1 MRARWRRTSRG
12 SRPTR
17 TPMRWLQAAER
28 AGAHEM
34 ILALPGG
41 YDCQVAAGG
50 AALSGGQRQRLA
62 LARTFYGDPAVVIL
76 DEPNAHLDA
85 EGVEALNR
93 AVAALKARGGAAVIV
108 AHHPGVF
115 AQCEQV
121 LAMEHGQVRQAKPER
136 ITGPAS
142 PGRAIRVVKSGPPSG
157 WQGPAG
163 DGTDEAPGGR
173 TPGRAAMTTAP
184 APLRPPRKPDGP
196 SAASPP
202 PRFSSRRPLLLG
214 FLTLTALA
222 AGLVGWG
229 AFASLSGAVIAA
241 GRVEVETRDQVVE
254 HFDGGTVGAIL
265 VRDGTRVAAGD
276 VLLRLDDARLR
287 SEAAVLEAEV
297 AELAVRRNRLEAEFR
312 DARAIV
318 WDAALIAH
326 AEADAAVR
334 DVLDG
339 QQRLFEARRSSQ
351 AGQMAQLRE
360 RIGQMRKQI
369 AGLEAQ
375 TNAVR
380 RQRRFVGRELHVQ
393 RVLFKK
399 GLTELPRLLELE
411 REAARLDGQ
420 AGDITARIAGAR
432 GPDRRDRDPDP
443 PDRRAPRRGGGRRGA
458 RGAGARDPGART
470 PDRGPAAAG
479 GHGGAGAGGGR
490 GLRDAGVCAR
500 RGGAPGRADPP
511 HRAGGRGPDGAG
523 ATGAHPRGP
532 GVSGPGGGA
541 AVLCLSGTYYTGVR
555 GPHPPGVGGRRP

>member
-1 MRARWRRTSRG
+1 
-12 SRPTR
+12 
-17 TPMRWLQAAER
+17 
-28 AGAHEM
+28 
-34 ILALPGG
+34 
-41 YDCQVAAGG
+41 
-50 AALSGGQRQRLA
+50 
-62 LARTFYGDPAVVIL
+62 
-76 DEPNAHLDA
+76 
-85 EGVEALNR
+85 
-93 AVAALKARGGAAVIV
+93 
-108 AHHPGVF
+108 
-115 AQCEQV
+115 
-121 LAMEHGQVRQAKPER
+121 
-136 ITGPAS
+136 
-142 PGRAIRVVKSGPPSG
+142 
-157 WQGPAG
+157 
-163 DGTDEAPGGR
+163 
-173 TPGRAAMTTAP
+173 MTTAP
-184 APLRPPRKPDGP
+184 APPRPPRKPDGP

-297 AELAVRRNRLEAEFR
+297 AELAARRNRLEAEFR

-318 WDAALIAH
+318 WDAALIAR
-326 AEADAAVR
+326 AEADAAVQ

-432 GPDRRDRDPDP
+432 GRI
-443 PDRRAPRRGGGRRGA
+443 AEIEIQILQIGGRRVEEAEGEA
-458 RGAGARDPGART
+458 REVQARETQVRERLTEVQRRLAGMEVRAPVAGEVYGMQVFAHGEVVHPGEPILHIVPAGAALMVLAQLAPIHVDQVYPDQEAVLRFSAFPARIT
-470 PDRGPAAAG
+470 PEFAG
-479 GHGGAGAGGGR
+479 RIRRVSADAVHDADT
-490 GLRDAGVCAR
+490 GLDWYEVEVTM
-500 RGGAPGRADPP
+500 GRAIE
-511 HRAGGRGPDGAG
+511 PD
-523 ATGAHPRGP
+523 ATT
-532 GVSGPGGGA
+532 GPGGPRHARDLALTPGMP
-541 AVLCLSGTYYTGVR
+541 VEVYIRTGERSPLSYLAKPLTDYFAR
-555 GPHPPGVGGRRP
+555 ALREE